1 MLYHFSGRTNV
12 WGGRAGCGALCG
24 VCVEDGGMIKK
35 AYLLGA
41 QLNASPVDCGVCDS
55 PGPDWIQVMKLLFA
69 YWQVN
74 NHLIPESR
82 VRQKGGP
89 PPHPAPN
96 VRGQTWGSM
105 EGVPHVRLLER
116 KRHWGWG
123 TWAGHLGP
131 SQH

>member
-82 VRQKGGP
+82 VSQKGGP
-89 PPHPAPN
+89 PPLLRTCEDRTGGPWRGCHTSGCWKGSGIG
-96 VRGQTWGSM
+96 VGERGQAIWG
-105 EGVPHVRLLER
+105 PH
-116 KRHWGWG
+116 
-123 TWAGHLGP
+123 
-131 SQH
+131 SID